1 MLTVQQIIKITNASV
16 LHIFSD
22 DDVIH
27 FLVTDSRKI
36 TSGSNSIF
44 FAIKGIRHDGHIFID
59 ELYKKG
65 IRNFIIELDVEVK
78 KYPNANFLKVENAIV
93 ALQKIA
99 EFKRNQFSKLPILAI
114 TGSNAKTII
123 KEWVS
128 QMLNPEY
135 AVVKNPKSYNS
146 QIGVPL
152 SVWQINEKHT
162 FGVFEAG
169 ISKPNEMPILEN
181 IIKPA
186 FGMFTNI
193 GTAHDEGFD
202 TREQKINEKLSLF
215 EHTKSVF
222 YCADHQDID
231 FAIKNNQLNG
241 FSWSQENKEAD
252 VNFSILTISESSV
265 KVQMLTHVESHKVS
279 SELDLPFTDV
289 ASLENLFHCISFL
302 YYIGFE
308 ADSIQRKLQLI
319 KPVSMRLELKQAKK
333 GCYIIDDTYNNDLA
347 GLTIALDFIAHQH
360 QKQKKSVILSDLL
373 ETGLDSDVLYM
384 VIAETL
390 SKKGITKLIGIGK
403 NFVSHSH
410 YFNTIDS
417 VSFFDST
424 SDFINSEALEKFS
437 DEIVLIKG
445 ARIFEFEKIVKRME
459 QKSHRTVLEINLD
472 ALSHNLNFYRSK
484 LLPTTKIMVMVK
496 SFAYGAGSLEVANLL
511 QFHRVDYLAVAYTD
525 EAVELRQ
532 AGIVLPIMIMNTT
545 EEDFEFLAKNKL
557 EPVIYSVD
565 LLKKLIYY
573 LEYNYE
579 NLPIHIE
586 LETGMNRLGIAE
598 EELPEAIDLIL
609 NSDNIS
615 VSSVFSHL
623 AGADDAQ
630 FEDYTLKQ
638 YGILMRCSAYIEN
651 KLKYKFLR
659 HILNSA
665 GIVRYLDLHLD
676 MVRLGIG
683 LYGIEA
689 NGMEQNALMNVSTL
703 KTSISQIKKIKKGES
718 IGYSRK
724 GKILKESIIGTIAI
738 GYGDGYSRNFSN
750 GVGKVL
756 INNKLAPVI
765 GNVCMDMTM
774 IDLSEIEAKEGD
786 EVIIFGNGLN
796 TTEIAKSINTI
807 PYELFTGISERVKR
821 VFYTE

>member
-36 TSGSNSIF
+36 TSGSNSLF
-44 FAIKGIRHDGHIFID
+44 FAIKGIRHDGHVFID

-65 IRNFIIELDVEVK
+65 TRNFIIELDIDIK
-78 KYPNANFLKVENAIV
+78 KYPNASFFKVVSAIE

-99 EFKRNQFSKLPILAI
+99 AFKRNQFDKLPVLAI

-123 KEWVS
+123 KEWIS

-181 IIKPA
+181 IIK
-186 FGMFTNI
+186 
-193 GTAHDEGFD
+193 E
-202 TREQKINEKLSLF
+202 TRQQKINEKLSLF
-215 EHTKSVF
+215 EHTKCVF
-222 YCADHQDID
+222 YCADHLDID
-231 FAIKNNQLNG
+231 FAVKNNQLTS
-241 FSWSQENKEAD
+241 FSWSKENKEAD

-279 SELDLPFTDV
+279 SELDLPFTDL

-302 YYIGFE
+302 YYVGFDV
-308 ADSIQRKLQLI
+308 DSIQRKLQLI

-472 ALSHNLNFYRSK
+472 ALSHNLNFYKSK

-557 EPVIYSVD
+557 EPVIYSID

-598 EELPEAIDLIL
+598 AELPEAIDMIL
-609 NSDNIS
+609 KSDKIS

-638 YGILMRCSAYIEN
+638 YGILMRCTAYIEN

-665 GIVRYLDLHLD
+665 GIVRYPDLHLD

-689 NGMEQNALMNVSTL
+689 NGQEQNALMNVSTL
-703 KTSISQIKKIKKGES
+703 KTTISQIKKIKKGES

-724 GKILKESIIGTIAI
+724 GKISKESTIGTIAI
-738 GYGDGYSRNFSN
+738 GYGDGYSRSFSN
-750 GVGKVL
+750 GIGKVL

-774 IDLSEIEAKEGD
+774 IDLTEIEAKEGD
-786 EVIIFGNGLN
+786 EVIVFGKGLN
-796 TTEIAKSINTI
+796 TTEIAKLINTI

-821 VFYTE
+821 VFFAE